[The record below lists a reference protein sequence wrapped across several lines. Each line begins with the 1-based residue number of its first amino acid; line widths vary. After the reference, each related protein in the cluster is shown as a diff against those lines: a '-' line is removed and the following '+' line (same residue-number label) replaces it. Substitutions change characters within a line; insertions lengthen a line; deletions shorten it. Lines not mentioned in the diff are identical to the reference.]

1 MLNRY
6 FNILEKFTNN
16 IIANNDINN
25 ETITI
30 KWYGSVISSSNTIWA
45 NSNWYQQAVFDNISI
60 NMHNN
65 EIENY
70 ITSNGM
76 CFGKKNCR
84 RINCNNNMGSLLGK
98 LGSRGSTNQDRS
110 WEVNLEWTP

>member
-1 MLNRY
+1 NNGLTSEALEAFDQFLTMLNRY
-6 FNILEKFTNN
+6 FNILEKLTNN
-16 IIANNDINN
+16 TIANNDINN

-45 NSNWYQQAVFDNISI
+45 NSNWYQQAVFDDISI
-60 NMHNN
+60 NMHND

-76 CFGKKNCR
+76 CFGKVLMLCLVN
-84 RINCNNNMGSLLGK
+84 ISYNMNVHG
-98 LGSRGSTNQDRS
+98 
-110 WEVNLEWTP
+110 